1 MVGHCPTNKSRGE
14 FLKILRTSSETE
26 TKNLN
31 AVRNSI
37 MKTKIY
43 LYLQCFKSP
52 RLQYETNLHVS
63 KKQPFQTET
72 VLVLVSTLDNIFSS
86 IDNGNSGLSLCLDL
100 SAAFDTINHQ
110 LLLSRLTKRCC
121 VPWDCL
127 KLISFLRR

>member
-72 VLVLVSTLDNIFSS
+72 VLVLVSITS
-86 IDNGNSGLSLCLDL
+86 
-100 SAAFDTINHQ
+100 
-110 LLLSRLTKRCC
+110 SRLSTMEIPASHYALTS
-121 VPWDCL
+121 VQP
-127 KLISFLRR
+127 STP